1 MSAYI
6 STRDL
11 HFQSIGRSFFQ
22 EISCLPDKRIPLM
35 PIWRRLRLNNPE
47 QGFYLVSASTGM
59 EILMVLTE
67 TKRIDGDVVSWTF
80 HPVNKNVPI
89 NNVVIVND

>member
-11 HFQSIGRSFFQ
+11 HFQSKGRSFFQ
-22 EISCLPDKRIPLM
+22 EISCLPNKQIPLM
-35 PIWRRLRLNNPE
+35 RFYDGSGSE
-47 QGFYLVSASTGM
+47 GFYLVSHSTGM
-59 EILMVLTE
+59 EILMVETE
-67 TKRIDGDVVSWTF
+67 VKRVDGEIISWTYS
-80 HPVNKNVPI
+80 PVNKNSPI

>member
-22 EISCLPDKRIPLM
+22 EISCLPDKHIPLHRIYSD
-35 PIWRRLRLNNPE
+35 PRGE
-47 QGFYLVSASTGM
+47 QGFYLVSHSTGM

-67 TKRIDGDVVSWTF
+67 TKRINGDVASWTF
-80 HPVNKNVPI
+80 VPFNKDAPI

>member
-11 HFQSIGRSFFQ
+11 HFQSAGRSFFQ
-22 EISCLPDKRIPLM
+22 EISCLPEKQIPLM
-35 PIWRRLRLNNPE
+35 RVYPDACDV
-47 QGFYLVSASTGM
+47 GFYLVSHSTGM
-59 EILMVLTE
+59 EILMVE
-67 TKRIDGDVVSWTF
+67 SEVKRVEGEIVSWTYT
-80 HPVNKNVPI
+80 PVDKNAPI

>member
-11 HFQSIGRSFFQ
+11 HFQSAGRSFFQ
-22 EISCLPDKRIPLM
+22 EISCLPEKRIPLM
-35 PIWRRLRLNNPE
+35 RIYPDSCDE
-47 QGFYLVSASTGM
+47 GFILVSHSTGM
-59 EILMVLTE
+59 EIKMVLSE
-67 TKRIDGDVVSWTF
+67 TKIIEGEVMSWTF
-80 HPVNKNVPI
+80 RPINKNAPI

>member
-11 HFQSIGRSFFQ
+11 HFQSTGRSFFQ
-22 EISCLPDKRIPLM
+22 EISCLPEKRVPLM
-35 PIWRRLRLNNPE
+35 QVYPDSCDV
-47 QGFYLVSASTGM
+47 GFYLVSHSTGM
-59 EILMVLTE
+59 KILMVE
-67 TKRIDGDVVSWTF
+67 SEVKRVEGEIISWTYT
-80 HPVNKNVPI
+80 PVDKNAPI

>member
-11 HFQSIGRSFFQ
+11 HFQSTGRSFFQ
-22 EISCLPDKRIPLM
+22 EISCLPEKHIPLHR
-35 PIWRRLRLNNPE
+35 INSRGE
-47 QGFYLVSASTGM
+47 KGFYLVSHLTGA

-67 TKRIDGDVVSWTF
+67 TKRIDGDVISWTF
-80 HPVNKNVPI
+80 VPFNRGAPI

>member
-22 EISCLPDKRIPLM
+22 EVSCLPEKRIPLM
-35 PIWRRLRLNNPE
+35 RVYDDACDK
-47 QGFYLVSASTGM
+47 GFILVSHSTGM
-59 EILMVLTE
+59 EIPMVLTKTYIVE
-67 TKRIDGDVVSWTF
+67 GDVISWTF
-80 HPVNKNVPI
+80 RPIAKDAPI
-89 NNVVIVND
+89 NDVVILND

>member
-22 EISCLPDKRIPLM
+22 EISCLPNKRIPLM
-35 PIWRRLRLNNPE
+35 RVYDDACDE
-47 QGFYLVSASTGM
+47 GFILVSHSTGM
-59 EILMVLTE
+59 EIKMVLAE
-67 TKRIDGDVVSWTF
+67 TKRVDGDVISWTF
-80 HPVNKNVPI
+80 RPIDKNAPI